1 MSDAPSDSVP
11 EQEAAQ
17 LLNSAEPASPVGRY
31 APSPTGRLHLG
42 NLRTAVLAWAH
53 ARAQGGRFIIRIEDI
68 DRQRS
73 RPEHEAQQLADL
85 EAIGIDWDG
94 TPVRQSERSDL
105 YESAL
110 TRLIESGLTYPCF
123 CTRREILAASSA
135 PHGVPGQ
142 YPGTCRLL
150 SDAARTSRR
159 AEFAA
164 AGRQPSIRLKSQ
176 VGEGSACDEIHGEV
190 RAPIDDFILRRADGM
205 WAYNL
210 AVVVDDAAQGITEI
224 VRGDDLLT
232 SAPRQAYLAELLG
245 NRPPTF
251 VHVPLVVNA
260 DGRRLSKR
268 DGDVTLGEVPVE
280 VAQRWILDSLVGE
293 GRSGAPGGGWRG
305 LGNSAAPAPSHGIEP
320 ISSIDPVDSIAD
332 LPAAL
337 DAGLEIPREQ
347 VVF

>member
-1 MSDAPSDSVP
+1 MSLPAVPDVPAAPT
-11 EQEAAQ
+11 
-17 LLNSAEPASPVGRY
+17 GRY

-53 ARAQGGRFIIRIEDI
+53 ARAHGGRFIVRIEDI

-73 RPEHEAQQLADL
+73 RPEYEAQQLADL

-94 TPVRQSERSDL
+94 APVRQSERSGL

-110 TRLIESGLTYPCF
+110 AHLTAAGLTYPCF

-150 SDAARTSRR
+150 SDDAVAARR

-164 AGRQPSIRLKSQ
+164 AGRRPSIRLKAQ
-176 VGEGSACDEIHGEV
+176 VSEGTAMDEIHGEV

-210 AVVVDDAAQGITEI
+210 AVVVDDADQGVTEV

-232 SAPRQAYLAELLG
+232 SAPRQAYLAGLLG
-245 NRPPTF
+245 YSAPTF

-260 DGRRLSKR
+260 EGRRLSKR
-268 DGDVTLGEVPVE
+268 DGDVTLGEVPVDA
-280 VAQRWILDSLVGE
+280 AQRWILDSLVGE
-293 GRSGAPGGGWRG
+293 GMSEARG
-305 LGNSAAPAPSHGIEP
+305 SDARDGIDY
-320 ISSIDPVDSIAD
+320 IDSIAD
-332 LPAAL
+332 LPEAL
-337 DAGLEIPREQ
+337 RAGLKIPREQ

>member
-1 MSDAPSDSVP
+1 MSLSLPP
-11 EQEAAQ
+11 Q
-17 LLNSAEPASPVGRY
+17 PVGRY

-53 ARAQGGRFIIRIEDI
+53 ARSQGGAFYVRIEDI

-110 TRLIESGLTYPCF
+110 ARLTDAGLTFPCF

-142 YPGTCRLL
+142 YPGTCRSL
-150 SDAARTSRR
+150 SDDALAARR
-159 AEFAA
+159 AEFSA
-164 AGRQPSIRLKSQ
+164 AGRRPSIRLKSQ
-176 VGEGSACDEIHGEV
+176 VSEGAAMDEIHGEV
-190 RAPIDDFILRRADGM
+190 HAPIDDFILERTDGM

-210 AVVVDDAAQGITEI
+210 AVVVDDAAQGVTEV

-232 SAPRQAYLAELLG
+232 SAPRQAYLAGLLG
-245 NRPPTF
+245 YPAPTF
-251 VHVPLVVNA
+251 VHVPLVVNGQ
-260 DGRRLSKR
+260 GRRLSKR

-293 GRSGAPGGGWRG
+293 GAPGSRGGGAPGG
-305 LGNSAAPAPSHGIEP
+305 LD
-320 ISSIDPVDSIAD
+320 SIDSIAD

-337 DAGLEIPREQ
+337 RAGLKIPREQ

>member
-1 MSDAPSDSVP
+1 MSVV
-11 EQEAAQ
+11 
-17 LLNSAEPASPVGRY
+17 SAKNISHAGATGRY

-53 ARAQGGRFIIRIEDI
+53 ARAQGGRFIVRIEDI

-110 TRLIESGLTYPCF
+110 ARLADAGLTYPCF

-150 SDAARTSRR
+150 SDDTLAARR

-164 AGRQPSIRLKSQ
+164 AGRRPSIRLKAQ
-176 VGEGSACDEIHGEV
+176 VREGTACDEIHGEV
-190 RAPIDDFILRRADGM
+190 RAPIDDFILQRADGM

-210 AVVVDDAAQGITEI
+210 AVVVDDAEQGVTEV
-224 VRGDDLLT
+224 VRGDDLMA
-232 SAPRQAYLAELLG
+232 SAPRQAYLAGLLG
-245 NRPPTF
+245 YPAPTF

-260 DGRRLSKR
+260 EGRRLSKR
-268 DGDVTLGEVPVE
+268 DGDVTLGEVPVD

-293 GRSGAPGGGWRG
+293 GATGSRGGGAALGSGAPGVPGGIG
-305 LGNSAAPAPSHGIEP
+305 
-320 ISSIDPVDSIAD
+320 SIDSIAD

-337 DAGLEIPREQ
+337 RAGLRIPREQ